1 MADAGKGPTNRQLFL
16 FRGDVAPKVGDI
28 LDTSPSFMLPSQLDL
43 VYPLTERI
51 VVSAREEMTP
61 SPIPLFGR
69 TRVPIVRDPHQI
81 RLISQAQN
89 PRVLGKPPPVAE
101 EPDGGSGRR
110 TSIPVLPTMAR
121 SRPTDAVKNAATA
134 LMAYLLGAP
143 SA

>member
-28 LDTSPSFMLPSQLDL
+28 LDTSESFVLPSQLDL
-43 VYPLTERI
+43 VDPLTERI
-51 VVSAREEMTP
+51 VVGAREEMTP
-61 SPIPLFGR
+61 PFPLFGR
-69 TRVPIVRDPHQI
+69 TRVPIVRGSHQI
-81 RLISQAQN
+81 RLILQAQN

-101 EPDGGSGRR
+101 EPDGGSDRK

-121 SRPTDAVKNAATA
+121 SRPTDAVKNATTA